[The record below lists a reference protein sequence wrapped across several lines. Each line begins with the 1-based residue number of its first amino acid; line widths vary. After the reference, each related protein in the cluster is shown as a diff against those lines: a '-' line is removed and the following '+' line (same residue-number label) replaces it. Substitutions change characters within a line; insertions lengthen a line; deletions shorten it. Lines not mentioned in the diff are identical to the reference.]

1 MSHWWF
7 PGTNV
12 VQTSTA
18 DTHLVTLRSGFLW
31 QEAALP
37 QLPISQ
43 IGIHHTKF
51 LQSQK
56 IIPTEMWP
64 KNQFMNLLT
73 PWLFV
78 SQLINPLDSLSQRP
92 ERCFQQVKSSHSTHS
107 SLCHIRTS
115 LTVPFLHLHRQTH
128 SQHFGL
134 QFGRTTFWS
143 MVWWSA
149 ELIRVCAFTKVS

>member
-12 VQTSTA
+12 VQSSTA

-64 KNQFMNLLT
+64 KNQFINLLT

-115 LTVPFLHLHRQTH
+115 LTMPFLHLHRHTPNISACNLEEQL
-128 SQHFGL
+128 FGP
-134 QFGRTTFWS
+134 WS
-143 MVWWSA
+143 DGVQNWF
-149 ELIRVCAFTKVS
+149 ECVLLPRLVN

>member
-31 QEAALP
+31 QEAVLP

-73 PWLFV
+73 PWLCLTAHPSFGLT
-78 SQLINPLDSLSQRP
+78 SQK
-92 ERCFQQVKSSHSTHS
+92 VKSSHSTHS
-107 SLCHIRTS
+107 SLCHIRTFQ
-115 LTVPFLHLHRQTH
+115 TVLFIHLHRH
-128 SQHFGL
+128 APNISACNLEEIFLVHGL
-134 QFGRTTFWS
+134 MECRIDS
-143 MVWWSA
+143 S
-149 ELIRVCAFTKVS
+149 VCFYQG

>member
-1 MSHWWF
+1 VSPLIQPKIQNSEMRDVKQCHIDGFLAQMLFKS
-7 PGTNV
+7 
-12 VQTSTA
+12 STA
-18 DTHLVTLRSGFLW
+18 DTHLVILRSGFLW

-73 PWLFV
+73 P
-78 SQLINPLDSLSQRP
+78 
-92 ERCFQQVKSSHSTHS
+92 
-107 SLCHIRTS
+107 
-115 LTVPFLHLHRQTH
+115 
-128 SQHFGL
+128 
-134 QFGRTTFWS
+134 
-143 MVWWSA
+143 
-149 ELIRVCAFTKVS
+149 